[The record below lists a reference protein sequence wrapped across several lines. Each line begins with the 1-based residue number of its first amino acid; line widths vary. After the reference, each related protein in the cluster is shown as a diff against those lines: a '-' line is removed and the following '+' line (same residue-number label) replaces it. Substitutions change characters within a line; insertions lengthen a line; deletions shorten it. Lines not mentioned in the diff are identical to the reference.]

1 MNPGKGL
8 VVRETHLF
16 ARLDNFQRMDEV
28 LLESTI
34 YSLFNRALLLRN
46 KYISLSLQDTLN
58 VPKDDKTR
66 MEDKSTLLKVSVED
80 GLKSSDSSIND
91 VYEGELAPTN
101 DDEFV
106 IQLEALEGVSW
117 YMNHGVI
124 ELKNYTTPTIP
135 SLHEFCSDI
144 EYIWQQVVIDGPAKS
159 LAFCRLRYLQAQFS
173 LHLLLNEKRE
183 MSEQKAVPHRDF
195 YNIRKMDT
203 HVHHSSSMNAKHLLR
218 FIKSKLKSCGDD
230 CVMFRDGKYLTLKQ
244 VFESLNLTAYDL
256 SIDTLDMHA
265 HKDSFHR
272 FDRFNAKYNPVGES
286 RLREIF
292 LKTDNL
298 IKGKYLAELTRQVF
312 DELEMSKYQMAEYRL
327 SIYGR
332 SREEWSKL
340 ASWVVDNDL
349 FSPNVRWMIQVP
361 RLYDTYR
368 QSHLLS
374 SFSELLENVFGPL
387 FDVIIDPNT
396 DPKLYTFLNNISGFD
411 TVDDESKSERGDI
424 RRLPTPDLWTGTSN
438 PPYSYYLY
446 YLWANITRLNHLRH
460 ERHLNVFAFRPHS
473 GEAGDPEH
481 LVSAFLTAQGT
492 YYTN

>member
-1 MNPGKGL
+1 
-8 VVRETHLF
+8 
-16 ARLDNFQRMDEV
+16 MDEG

-34 YSLFNRALLLRN
+34 YSLFNRSLLLRD

-58 VPKDDKTR
+58 SPTDSGTTLENMSNVLKLPL
-66 MEDKSTLLKVSVED
+66 EDS
-80 GLKSSDSSIND
+80 LKSSDSSINSAHEEVHARASNGNLD
-91 VYEGELAPTN
+91 
-101 DDEFV
+101 

-117 YMNHGVI
+117 YINQGVI
-124 ELKNYTTPTIP
+124 ELRNHATPTIP
-135 SLHEFCSDI
+135 PPHEFFSDI

-159 LAFCRLRYLQAQFS
+159 LAFRRLRYLQAQFS
-173 LHLLLNEKRE
+173 LHLLLRE
-183 MSEQKAVPHRDF
+183 TQELVEQKAVPHRDF
-195 YNIRKMDT
+195 YNVRKTDT

-218 FIKSKLKSCGDD
+218 FIKSKLKSCSED
-230 CVMFRDGKYLTLKQ
+230 VVIFRDGKYLTLRQ
-244 VFESLNLTAYDL
+244 VFESLRLTAYDL

-298 IKGKYLAELTRQVF
+298 IRGKYLAELTKQVF
-312 DELEMSKYQMAEYRL
+312 DELEASKYQMAEYRL

-332 SREEWSKL
+332 SRDEWSKL
-340 ASWVVDNDL
+340 ASWVVDNEL

-374 SFSELLENVFGPL
+374 SFSEFLENVFGVL
-387 FDVIIDPNT
+387 FSVTIDSSV
-396 DPKLYTFLNNISGFD
+396 DPKLFVFLNSVSGFD
-411 TVDDESKSERGDI
+411 TVDDESKPERRDVK
-424 RRLPTPDLWTGTSN
+424 RLPPPDMWTGTAN

-446 YLWANITRLNHLRH
+446 YLWANITKLNHLRH
-460 ERHLNVFAFRPHS
+460 ARGLSVLAFRPHS

-481 LVSAFLTAQGT
+481 LVSAFLTAQGAHIIT
-492 YYTN
+492 TTKLFHSTI